1 MEQEKYTDTIDT
13 QLLDDLVSTINTF
26 VQKKVEKA
34 INQSNVEMCWS
45 GIVKSV
51 DTTTGTASVALP
63 FGSVIEA
70 IPNLSGQTLA
80 ANDKV
85 KIYADHMNMADCYI
99 GTAYKK

>member
-51 DTTTGTASVALP
+51 DAAAGTASVALP
-63 FGSVIEA
+63 FGSVVES
-70 IPNLSGQTLA
+70 IPNLSGQTLET
-80 ANDKV
+80 NDKV

-99 GTAYKK
+99 GTAYKN